1 MARCHFIKCPQDTH
15 ASRIEI
21 AFEPSSAPGMPA
33 AFFGGTVLAGQEP
46 RGERIIVDYT
56 EFLLPADRLELG
68 FELPGVRKSG
78 ERLQALIARQAEP
91 LAGRERGGPPRRWH
105 LRGAHRADPGRGDV
119 LGGGRPP
126 VLSRR

>member
-46 RGERIIVDYT
+46 RGERIIIDYT
-56 EFLLPADRLELG
+56 EFLLPADRLEFG
-68 FELPGVRKSG
+68 FELPAVRKIC
-78 ERLQALIARQAEP
+78 RAA
-91 LAGRERGGPPRRWH
+91 AGSRR
-105 LRGAHRADPGRGDV
+105 
-119 LGGGRPP
+119 GRP
-126 VLSRR
+126 SRLLAASEAVNPAGVMLEAPMGGALPAAMSCA

>member
-33 AFFGGTVLAGQEP
+33 AFFGGTVFAGQEP

-68 FELPGVRKSG
+68 FELPAAGGAKPRTHAGYSPSSNNDL
-78 ERLQALIARQAEP
+78 RPCLHQPWWQSSLC
-91 LAGRERGGPPRRWH
+91 LACCF
-105 LRGAHRADPGRGDV
+105 ASA
-119 LGGGRPP
+119 
-126 VLSRR
+126 SYQ